1 MKKYALLFIGFFILL
16 PSCKDKNMEKHVKQL
31 TEKIKVLQDSICDL
45 NDNLKVM
52 NTELEGY
59 KLSPEKLCASIDELK
74 TLNDTT
80 RLFDI
85 LDKLKKYHPESD
97 KIKIVE
103 NYISGIRIEV
113 RKKAEEEKKKR
124 MAAVSKLK
132 KRVDDVQGI
141 TWYYNPYFT
150 HYDNVSGTSIY
161 MGKSSSAV
169 WLRLKMS
176 YAGENWIFFK
186 SAYLSYDGNTKF
198 IDFDEYKE
206 KHSDNDGYGVWEWID
221 IPMNKELLSFLRK
234 MADGK
239 KVKMQLLGEY
249 GDLRN
254 LSYSEKQGIKAVL
267 LAYDVLRS
275 EPGMTTFE
283 DIFSDEDLA
292 TE

>member
-1 MKKYALLFIGFFILL
+1 MKKYVLLFIGIFILI
-16 PSCKDKNMEKHVKQL
+16 PSCKDKNMESRVKQL
-31 TEKIKVLQDSICDL
+31 TEANKTLQDSIRDL
-45 NDNLKVM
+45 KENLKSA
-52 NTELEGY
+52 NIELEGY
-59 KLSPEKLCASIDELK
+59 KFSPEKLCAGIEELQSK
-74 TLNDTT
+74 NDTIK
-80 RLFDI
+80 LSDI
-85 LDKLKKYHPESD
+85 LKKLKKYHPESD
-97 KIKIVE
+97 KIKTVE
-103 NYISGIRIEV
+103 KVISEIRIEA
-113 RKKAEEEKKKR
+113 REKAEEEKKKR

-176 YAGENWIFFK
+176 YAGEDWIFFK
-186 SAYLSYDGNTKF
+186 SAYLSYDGNTKY
-198 IDFDEYKE
+198 ISFDEYKE
-206 KHSDNDGYGVWEWID
+206 KHSDNDGYEVWEWID
-221 IPMNKELLSFLRK
+221 IPMNKDLLSFLRK
-234 MADGK
+234 MVDGK

-249 GDLRN
+249 GDSRT

-275 EPGMTTFE
+275 ESGMTTFE
-283 DIFSDEDLA
+283 DILSDEDLA

>member
-1 MKKYALLFIGFFILL
+1 
-16 PSCKDKNMEKHVKQL
+16 MENRVKQL
-31 TEKIKVLQDSICDL
+31 TEENKTLQDSIRDL
-45 NDNLKVM
+45 NENLKSA
-52 NTELEGY
+52 NIELEGY
-59 KLSPEKLCASIDELK
+59 KYSPEKLCAGIEELQSK
-74 TLNDTT
+74 NDTT
-80 RLFDI
+80 RLSDI
-85 LDKLKKYHPESD
+85 LKKLKKYHPESD
-97 KIKIVE
+97 KIKTVE
-103 NYISGIRIEV
+103 KVISEIRIEA

-161 MGKSSSAV
+161 MGKSSSSV

-186 SAYLSYDGNTKF
+186 SAYLSYDGNTKY
-198 IDFDEYKE
+198 ISFDEYKE
-206 KHSDNDGYGVWEWID
+206 KHSDNDGYEVWEWID
-221 IPMNKELLSFLRK
+221 IPMNKDLLSFLRK
-234 MADGK
+234 MVDGK

-249 GDLRN
+249 GDSRT

>member
-1 MKKYALLFIGFFILL
+1 
-16 PSCKDKNMEKHVKQL
+16 MEKHVKQL

-59 KLSPEKLCASIDELK
+59 KLSPEKLCAGIEELQSK
-74 TLNDTT
+74 NDTIK
-80 RLFDI
+80 LSDI
-85 LDKLKKYHPESD
+85 LKKLKKYHPESD
-97 KIKIVE
+97 KIKTVE
-103 NYISGIRIEV
+103 KVISEIRIAV
-113 RKKAEEEKKKR
+113 QKKAEEEKKKR